1 MELQVR
7 SAADLEAGRSQR
19 ELLVHVGWFESACPI
34 CHWCCAACASWLR
47 RLCCACARTGR
58 PKAAPGRWTSA
69 EGEPLTLDYG
79 LGGGGCMWACAA
91 VSLFFT
97 LCGAALFIWEY
108 EQCEELTF
116 SELFMGAECDA
127 VLDGSAGS
135 SAALLPAELPA
146 EALAC
151 ETDYDCEITGACNA
165 TSGTCEY
172 EDERLTKGPF
182 LLLGGVSALLAA
194 VCGGTRGGWKREVL
208 EILPQPEGEGEG
220 WTLRISERKWAPFCG
235 RVDRPVSDLPPT
247 ARAGVKKI
255 TLTSRERVLGYTVA
269 MKGLYVPDAE
279 PNETDVVW
287 HGQPLELW
295 EAKEIAK
302 RINEFLGVK
311 PEEPAAQPR
320 RRGSPSEGVPGE
332 GRSGQQAVRSPRS
345 RRRPVSPAPRP
356 EHLSSRRAD
365 PTASAAPARTASQE
379 SWNSRTVAEATE
391 RHASAA
397 VVAGEHELLQVQID
411 EARHDLEQAEKQLAA
426 IAPLEARDD
435 QDCRGL
441 LETLQ
446 VERGRLRREHSKMT
460 PALQAEA
467 KLALEEVEREMQ
479 TCLQQLEGMEAV
491 AGVAHRL
498 ELLLTKRRLM
508 QLPEQGDD
516 VRAAVRDID
525 AELWPRAVDEQRT
538 GSGRARRGGGRQS
551 PRTPTAEP

>member
-34 CHWCCAACASWLR
+34 CHWCYAACASWLR

-58 PKAAPGRWTSA
+58 AKAAPGRWTSA

-97 LCGAALFIWEY
+97 LCGAALFVWEY

-135 SAALLPAELPA
+135 SAELLSAELPA
-146 EALAC
+146 GALAC

-247 ARAGVKKI
+247 ARADVKKI
-255 TLTSRERVLGYTVA
+255 TLTSRERVLGYTVTLD
-269 MKGLYVPDAE
+269 GLYVPDAE
-279 PNETDVVW
+279 PDESDVVW
-287 HGQPLELW
+287 HGQPLERW
-295 EAKEIAK
+295 EAEEIAT
-302 RINEFLGVK
+302 RINDFLGVK
-311 PEEPAAQPR
+311 PDEPAVQPR
-320 RRGSPSEGVPGE
+320 RRGPPATSPGSASSRRLAEGVPGE
-332 GRSGQQAVRSPRS
+332 GRRGQQAVRSPRS

-356 EHLSSRRAD
+356 EHLSSRHAES
-365 PTASAAPARTASQE
+365 TAPARTASQD

-411 EARHDLEQAEKQLAA
+411 EARHVSRHDIAGIWVAFFSRCQRYRCWQDDGAANFTQLFTFPHAPDWRYEVEGKGITLSAGEDAA
-426 IAPLEARDD
+426 IVLVGSEGTGELNVATAI
-435 QDCRGL
+435 GV
-441 LETLQ
+441 ET
-446 VERGRLRREHSKMT
+446 GRIV
-460 PALQAEA
+460 A
-467 KLALEEVEREMQ
+467 KLDLKAPKPWREMDAIGTCVGGPDAGAERQQ
-479 TCLQQLEGMEAV
+479 T
-491 AGVAHRL
+491 
-498 ELLLTKRRLM
+498 
-508 QLPEQGDD
+508 LPTVPVE
-516 VRAAVRDID
+516 
-525 AELWPRAVDEQRT
+525 
-538 GSGRARRGGGRQS
+538 
-551 PRTPTAEP
+551 